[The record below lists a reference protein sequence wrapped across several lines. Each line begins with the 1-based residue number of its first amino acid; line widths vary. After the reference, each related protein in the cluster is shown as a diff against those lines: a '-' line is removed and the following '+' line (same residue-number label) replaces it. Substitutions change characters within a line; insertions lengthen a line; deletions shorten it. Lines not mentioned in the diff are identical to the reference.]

1 MHALKADTALLSLEM
16 VGVDYPGIQRSV
28 TRVVNGQ
35 TVVQLPDAGYV
46 TWLDANG
53 NPKAVGTSVSGGGIA
68 DFNWTYDGTA
78 ISGWQLT
85 PGVTYFAA
93 LFGET
98 PTPTANYM
106 SGAQSLNFYLLLNQN
121 PATWQFGVNYTTFF
135 GGNQAWSQPY
145 RDRDFVGAFVTRN
158 F

>member
-1 MHALKADTALLSLEM
+1 LKADTAVLSVEL
-16 VGVDYPGIQRSV
+16 VGVDYPGIRNSV
-28 TRVVNGQ
+28 TRTINGQ
-35 TVVQLPDAGYV
+35 TVVQLSDAGYV
-46 TWLDANG
+46 NWLDANG
-53 NPKAVGTSVSGGGIA
+53 NPKAVGTSLSGGAIA

-78 ISGWQLT
+78 IAGWQLT
-85 PGVTYFAA
+85 PGVTYFTA

-98 PTPTANYM
+98 PTATASYM

-121 PATWQFGVNYTTFF
+121 PATWQFGLNYTTFF